1 MMGMEVNYLN
11 NNDCFELETV
21 RLKRLMKKH
30 RITIDE
36 VIKAVYDYLDD
47 KNFDEQRKET
57 FNG

>member
-1 MMGMEVNYLN
+1 MEVNYLN